1 MKKLLVVI
9 LLLSGVAHSE
19 CYMRSSTRITRSQ
32 IWEQPTDF
40 QRLVVPDTR
49 GQKCVLRYRVNIRLD
64 WQTVEGV
71 GYGRTEAEACSQAM
85 DLSKGYLLV
94 EATPKTVRA
103 DSQMVCSDLPEIRV
117 HPVRIGDVIWQS
129 EVDVHPMPE
138 ERPYFWY
145 KRTQCRLFAERDHK
159 EQNLMIYQGVI
170 CKMDSDRNGKWRVL
184 DKY

>member
-1 MKKLLVVI
+1 MKQLIILG
-9 LLLSGVAHSE
+9 LLLSGLAHSE
-19 CYMRSSTRITRSQ
+19 CYMRSSTRITRAM

-40 QRLVVPDTR
+40 QQLVVPDPK
-49 GQKCVLRYRVNIRLD
+49 GQKCVLRYRVNVRLN
-64 WQTVEGV
+64 WKTVEGI
-71 GYGRTEAEACSQAM
+71 GYGRTELDACAQAI
-85 DLSKGYLLV
+85 DLSRGSILT
-94 EATPKTVRA
+94 EATPQTVKS

-145 KRTQCRLFAERDHK
+145 KKTQCRMFAERDHR
-159 EQNLMIYQGVI
+159 EQNLMIYQGII
-170 CKMDSDRNGKWRVL
+170 CKMDSNRNGKWQVI